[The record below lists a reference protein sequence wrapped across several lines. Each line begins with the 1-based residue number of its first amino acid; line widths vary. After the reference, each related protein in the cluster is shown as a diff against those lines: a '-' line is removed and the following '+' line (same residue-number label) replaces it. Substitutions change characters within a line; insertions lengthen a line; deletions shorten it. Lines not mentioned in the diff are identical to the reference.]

1 MKFFAR
7 HPKDSSKLPSNERG
21 IDRSSAGSATLTDDM
36 SDEDLALAAA
46 SGGREAFA
54 MLIER
59 HYERIH
65 RLAWRLT
72 GSRPDAEDVA
82 QEVCV
87 KLATAIRSFRGE
99 AAFSTWIWRIAH
111 NAATDFLRQR
121 QRMMPTEA
129 SELMTLV
136 DASGQTLEPVES
148 GEDGLWAAVRRL
160 SGQQRE
166 AVTLVY
172 GEDMS
177 HAEAAVVMGCSEKT
191 VSWHL
196 HEARKRLK
204 SILETAG

>member
-1 MKFFAR
+1 MKISAR
-7 HPKDSSKLPSNERG
+7 HPKDSSTPPSNESG
-21 IDRSSAGSATLTDDM
+21 VDRSLGGSAILTDDT

-46 SGGREAFA
+46 SGGRDAFA
-54 MLIER
+54 MLIKR

-72 GSRPDAEDVA
+72 GSRSDAEDVA

-121 QRMMPTEA
+121 QRMKPTEA
-129 SELMTLV
+129 SVLMALV
-136 DASGQTLEPVES
+136 DEGRQMPDPQVA
-148 GEDGLWAAVRRL
+148 GEDDLWSAVRRL

-172 GEDMS
+172 GEDMN
-177 HAEAAVVMGCSEKT
+177 HAEAAAVMGCSEKT

>member
-1 MKFFAR
+1 MKIFAR
-7 HPKDSSKLPSNERG
+7 HPKETPDPPSNEGGYHR
-21 IDRSSAGSATLTDDM
+21 DLRGSATLTDDT

-46 SGGREAFA
+46 NGGRNAFA
-54 MLIER
+54 KLIDR

-72 GSRPDAEDVA
+72 GSRSDAEDVA

-87 KLATAIRSFRGE
+87 KLATAIKSFRGE
-99 AAFSTWIWRIAH
+99 ATFSTWIWRIAH

-121 QRMMPTEA
+121 QRMTPTEA
-129 SELMTLV
+129 SELMALV
-136 DASGQTLEPVES
+136 DASDAAPEP
-148 GEDGLWAAVRRL
+148 GEAGDDGLWAAVRRL

-177 HAEAAVVMGCSEKT
+177 HAEAAAVMGCSVKT

>member
-1 MKFFAR
+1 MKSFAR
-7 HPKDSSKLPSNERG
+7 HPKDSAEPPSNECG
-21 IDRSSAGSATLTDDM
+21 CDRSSRADATVTDDT
-36 SDEDLALAAA
+36 SDETLALAAA
-46 SGGREAFA
+46 SGGRDAFA

-72 GSRPDAEDVA
+72 GSRSDAEDVA
-82 QEVCV
+82 QDVCV

-99 AAFSTWIWRIAH
+99 SAFGTWVWRIAH
-111 NAATDFLRQR
+111 NATTDFLRQR
-121 QRMMPTEA
+121 QRMKPTEA
-129 SELMTLV
+129 SELMALV
-136 DASGQTLEPVES
+136 DENGPPPAPPGDS
-148 GEDGLWAAVRRL
+148 EDSLWAAVRRL

>member
-1 MKFFAR
+1 MRFFAR
-7 HPKDSSKLPSNERG
+7 HPKDSSKRTSNACG
-21 IDRSSAGSATLTDDM
+21 VDRSFGGSAALSDDM
-36 SDEDLALAAA
+36 SDQDLALVAAN
-46 SGGREAFA
+46 GGRDAFA
-54 MLIER
+54 KLIER
-59 HYERIH
+59 HYDRIH

-72 GSRPDAEDVA
+72 GSRSDAEDVA

-111 NAATDFLRQR
+111 NSATDFLRQR

-129 SELMTLV
+129 SELMALV
-136 DASGQTLEPVES
+136 DASGQTPEPVDA
-148 GEDGLWAAVRRL
+148 GDDGLWAAVRRL

-172 GEDMS
+172 GEDKS